1 MFLVYYRSILNG
13 RPRGRGFSPQVEELE
28 LGVAGTFALV
38 ASDGV
43 GPPALK
49 LLFWQLS
56 SNFWQKM

>member
-1 MFLVYYRSILNG
+1 MFLVYRSILNG

-49 LLFWQLS
+49 LLFLAT
-56 SNFWQKM
+56 F